1 MSPPLT
7 DKDWRSLP
15 APPAGFSNVLGLSP
29 FQAHLLYNR
38 GIRLPSEIEPYLAAD
53 DRLLNDPA
61 LLPDMGLAVARLRKA
76 LGSGEKI
83 GIFGDFDAD
92 GVTGTALLVR
102 ALGDLGGTT
111 VPYLPHRVEEGH
123 GLNTQALQQL
133 SEAGVSVVVT
143 VDCGTSSVDEVRLAA
158 SLGVDVIVTDHH
170 TMLPGTPQLC
180 ALINPKRP
188 DSVYPY
194 PHLTGAGMSFKLAQA
209 LYEELG
215 RPRPDHLAEL
225 AALGT
230 VADVGP
236 LVGENRYLVK
246 SGLAYLNSAPSP
258 GVQAL
263 MASAGL
269 KPGTLDAGS
278 LAFGLIPRLNV
289 AGRLDHASIS
299 LDLLTAPSREAA
311 EPLAEELDR
320 RNRERQSLTGQGF
333 DEAQRQVADRIKSQG
348 IPSAI
353 VVASEA
359 WVPGILGL
367 IAARLVDTYHRPAA
381 AILLGKETSRASA
394 RSIPEFDIV
403 DALTQC
409 EDHLLQF
416 GGHPQAA
423 GFTVL
428 TSSLPILESRLQG
441 LAEERLRDQELRPSI
456 QYDCEVSPRLLEG
469 DNFAFIQ
476 SLSPFG
482 AGNPAPVFLT
492 RNARVVDKR
501 TVGAQGQ
508 HLKMRLAHSG
518 ATWDA
523 IAFRQAEKVERM
535 GEKIDLLFTPELNHW
550 GGGKPRL
557 QLVVRDLRP
566 GR

>member
-1 MSPPLT
+1 MP
-7 DKDWRSLP
+7 
-15 APPAGFSNVLGLSP
+15 P

-38 GIRLPSEIEPYLAAD
+38 GVRRPSEIEPYLSAD
-53 DRLLNDPA
+53 ASLLNDPT
-61 LLPDMGLAVARLRKA
+61 LLPDMGPAVTRLRRA
-76 LGSGEKI
+76 LEAGENI

-102 ALGDLGGTT
+102 ALGDLGGKTS
-111 VPYLPHRVEEGH
+111 PYLPHRVEEGH
-123 GLNTQALQQL
+123 GLNPQALQQL
-133 SEAGVSVVVT
+133 SETGVTLVVT
-143 VDCGTSSVDEVRLAA
+143 VDCGASSVDEAMLAA
-158 SLGVDVIVTDHH
+158 SLGIDVIITDHH
-170 TMLPGTPQLC
+170 TMLPGTPQVC

-194 PHLTGAGMSFKLAQA
+194 PHLTGVGMSFKLVQA

-225 AALGT
+225 VALGT

-246 SGLAYLNSAPSP
+246 SGLAYINATPSP
-258 GVQAL
+258 GIQAL

-269 KPGTLDAGS
+269 KPGTLDTGS
-278 LAFGLIPRLNV
+278 LAFGMIPRLNV
-289 AGRLDHASIS
+289 AGRLDHAGVS
-299 LDLLTAPSREAA
+299 LDLLTAPTLEVA

-320 RNRERQSLTGQGF
+320 RNRERQSLTSLGVA
-333 DEAQRQVADRIKSQG
+333 EAQRQVEDKIESQG
-348 IPSAI
+348 MPSMI
-353 VVASEA
+353 VVGSESWA
-359 WVPGILGL
+359 PGILGL

-381 AILLGKETSRASA
+381 ALLRGEETSRASA

-403 DALTQC
+403 DALKECQ
-409 EDHLLQF
+409 ELLLQF

-423 GFTVL
+423 GFTL
-428 TSSLPILESRLQG
+428 PTSSLPALDCRLQR
-441 LAEERLRDQELRPSI
+441 LATDRLRDMDLRPTI
-456 QYDCEVSPRLLEG
+456 QYDCEISPRLLDT

-501 TVGAQGQ
+501 AVGAQGQ
-508 HLKMRLAHSG
+508 HLKMRLSHSG
-518 ATWDA
+518 AMWDA
-523 IAFRQAEKVERM
+523 IAFRQTGMVEHM
-535 GEKIDLLFTPELNHW
+535 GEKIDFLFTPELNHW
-550 GGGKPRL
+550 GGKPRL
-557 QLVVRDLRP
+557 QLVVHDLHAAR
-566 GR
+566 